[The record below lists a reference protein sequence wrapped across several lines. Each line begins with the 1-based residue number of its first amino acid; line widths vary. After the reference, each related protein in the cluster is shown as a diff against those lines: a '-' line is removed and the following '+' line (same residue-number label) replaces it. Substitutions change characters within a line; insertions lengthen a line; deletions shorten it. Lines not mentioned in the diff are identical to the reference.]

1 MAGKKGMMSPT
12 KFKPGKSG
20 NDKGR
25 PVKGTSFAELMRAA
39 ARERLEQPLNK
50 GDKQSALKTVMD
62 KIIVEASRGDANAYK
77 TLCQM
82 AGAFNHEVKMTGDG
96 ITVVYVDQQDESL

>member
-1 MAGKKGMMSPT
+1 MAGVKGMNNPT
-12 KFKPGKSG
+12 KFKKGKSG
-20 NDKGR
+20 NEKGR
-25 PVKGTSFAELMRAA
+25 PPKGMSFAELMRAA
-39 ARERLEQPLNK
+39 ARDRLEQPLNK

-62 KIIVEASRGDANAYK
+62 KIIKEAANGDANAYK

-96 ITVVYVDQQDESL
+96 VTIIYVDKEDESL